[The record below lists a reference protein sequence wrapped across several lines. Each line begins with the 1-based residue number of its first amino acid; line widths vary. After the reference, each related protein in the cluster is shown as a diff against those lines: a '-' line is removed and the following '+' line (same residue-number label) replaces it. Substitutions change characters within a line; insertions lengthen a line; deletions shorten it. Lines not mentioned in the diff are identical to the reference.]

1 VTDTRPTYRF
11 APIERHGFLGTIRAS
26 QAAIVVLG
34 ALAGLVLLGSSP
46 SPGRAVGAIV
56 IVVAAVVVAT
66 APVGGRTLE
75 QWLPVIGAWLLRRL
89 TAADQFR
96 SRAPTA
102 GLKDANGRFV
112 LVREE
117 DLTLPPA
124 LRGAQVVALPYRGRA
139 IGAISE
145 RAGKRLTLL
154 LACRAMSFA
163 LLDPDTQE
171 RSLHHW
177 GGVLSSCADT
187 AVRRIQW
194 LERTA
199 PAEGDELSR
208 WLQAQ
213 RDPQLAERGAPIMD
227 SYLELIERTV
237 EISQEHETL
246 IAIQIDVTRMRARQ
260 WEAIAAAAVE
270 EAERVADGL
279 RRTGAH
285 VYGAL
290 TPGHVALLLRTS
302 FDPYIRTDLPVL
314 NGKPNFDDISA
325 WPVAATEG
333 WDHYRTDGAVHAT
346 YWIAG
351 WPRVDVGP
359 LFLDPL
365 LSHASAV
372 RTVAV
377 NFEPLP
383 SDRSI
388 REVEAQVTR
397 DQADRALRARF
408 GQTQTARQEQTYGAT
423 RRREAELAAGYGEVR
438 FAGFITVSASGLEQ
452 LRTDCAQV
460 KLDASRARLE
470 LHAMYGQQADA
481 FTFTLPLCRGL
492 R

>member
-1 VTDTRPTYRF
+1 MRRTYRF
-11 APIERHGFLGTIRAS
+11 GPIERHGFLGTIRGG
-26 QAAIVVLG
+26 QAAVVVIG
-34 ALAGLVLLGSSP
+34 AVTGLVLLGSSP

-56 IVVAAVVVAT
+56 IVVAAVGIAT

-75 QWLPVIGAWLLRRL
+75 QWLPVAVAWLLRRL
-89 TAADQFR
+89 TGANQFR

-102 GLKDANGRFV
+102 GLKHANGRFM
-112 LVREE
+112 LVRDE

-124 LRGAQVVALPYRGRA
+124 LTGARIVGLPYGGRM
-139 IGAISE
+139 IGAVSE

-208 WLQAQ
+208 WLLAQ
-213 RDPQLAERGAPIMD
+213 RDPHLAERGAPIMD

-237 EISQEHETL
+237 EISQEHEIL
-246 IAIQIDVTRMRARQ
+246 IAIQVDVTRLRARE
-260 WEAIAAAAVE
+260 WDAIAAAAVE
-270 EAERVADGL
+270 EAERVAAGL

-285 VYGAL
+285 VHGAL

-302 FDPYIRTDLPVL
+302 FDPYIRADLPAM
-314 NGKPNFDDISA
+314 NGKAQFDEFSA
-325 WPVAATEG
+325 WPVAAAEG
-333 WDHYRTDGAVHAT
+333 WDHYRAEGAVHAT
-346 YWIAG
+346 YWVAG

-377 NFEPLP
+377 TFEPLP

-397 DQADRALRARF
+397 DQAERALRARF
-408 GQTQTARQEQTYGAT
+408 GQTQTARQEQAYGAT

-438 FAGFITVSASGLEQ
+438 FAGFITVSASHPEQ

-460 KLDASRARLE
+460 KRDAARARIE
-470 LHAMYGQQADA
+470 LHGMYGQQADA

>member
-1 VTDTRPTYRF
+1 
-11 APIERHGFLGTIRAS
+11 
-26 QAAIVVLG
+26 VVIG

-56 IVVAAVVVAT
+56 IVVAAVTIAT
-66 APVGGRTLE
+66 APVSGRTVE
-75 QWLPVIGAWLLRRL
+75 QWLPVLVAWLLRRV
-89 TAADQFR
+89 TAADRFR
-96 SRAPTA
+96 SPAPTA
-102 GLKDANGRFV
+102 GLKRANGRFI
-112 LVREE
+112 LVRDE

-124 LRGAQVVALPYRGRA
+124 LRGARIVGLPYGGRL
-139 IGAISE
+139 IGAVSE
-145 RAGKRLTLL
+145 RAGKWLTLL
-154 LACRAMSFA
+154 LACRAVSFA
-163 LLDPDTQE
+163 LLDPDSQE
-171 RSLHHW
+171 RSLQHW

-213 RDPQLAERGAPIMD
+213 CDPHVAERGTPIMD

-237 EISQEHETL
+237 EISQEHEIL
-246 IAIQIDVTRMRARQ
+246 IAIQVDVTRVRACGR
-260 WEAIAAAAVE
+260 EAIAAAAVE
-270 EAERVADGL
+270 EAERVAEGL

-285 VYGAL
+285 VHGAL

-302 FDPYIRTDLPVL
+302 FDPYVRADLPAT
-314 NGKPNFDDISA
+314 NGKPHFDELSA
-325 WPVAATEG
+325 WPVAGAES
-333 WDHYRTDGAVHAT
+333 WDHYRTDGAVHTT

-377 NFEPLP
+377 TFEPLP

-408 GQTQTARQEQTYGAT
+408 GQTQTARQEQAYGAV

-438 FAGFITVSASGLEQ
+438 FAGFITVSAPNLEQ

-460 KLDASRARLE
+460 KRDAARARLE
-470 LHAMYGQQADA
+470 LHGMYGQQADA
-481 FTFTLPLCRGL
+481 FALTLPLCRGL